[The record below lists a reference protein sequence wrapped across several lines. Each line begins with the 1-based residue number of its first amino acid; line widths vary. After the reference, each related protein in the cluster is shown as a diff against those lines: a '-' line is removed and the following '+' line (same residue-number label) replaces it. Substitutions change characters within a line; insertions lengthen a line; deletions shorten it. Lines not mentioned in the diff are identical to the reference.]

1 MSNAYSKIYLHI
13 QMTDIFGLCC
23 KFSYI
28 IYFTFCRMNNQSVA
42 RGMKQFLEIVTIG
55 MVVRIVEITGNAKWM
70 KKSLS

>member
-1 MSNAYSKIYLHI
+1 
-13 QMTDIFGLCC
+13 
-23 KFSYI
+23 
-28 IYFTFCRMNNQSVA
+28 MNNQSVA